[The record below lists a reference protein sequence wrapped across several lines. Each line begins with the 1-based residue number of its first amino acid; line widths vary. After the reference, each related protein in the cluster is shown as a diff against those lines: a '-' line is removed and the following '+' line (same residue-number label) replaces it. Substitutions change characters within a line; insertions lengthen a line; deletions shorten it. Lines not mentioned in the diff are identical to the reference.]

1 MRREQGHSPHIGLE
15 VELGMTNVLD
25 AVGQW
30 TMHSGPLYQRLAT
43 AIRNAVV
50 RGDLPPGTIL
60 PAERHMARM
69 LAVGRSTVVGA
80 YDLLRSDGVLE
91 SKQGS
96 GTWVSGA
103 ERNSAS
109 KGGQP
114 ESLGRAAL
122 SENDTLIDLATASL
136 PAVPAVRE
144 ATAALRG
151 DLFDQL
157 LSQTGYSA
165 VGLAEL
171 RRAVAT
177 MYSEEGLLTTPEQ
190 VLITTGD
197 QQALSLLT
205 QHLVETGDSVV
216 LEDPTSPGMLD
227 LLRHRAVT
235 IRTTRSVASAGERPL
250 LDLVNRASPTMV
262 YTITSL
268 GPEGLVSERD
278 AILRLAKGLS
288 GFAGAIIEDTSSRQ
302 LVWDDPPP
310 YLASVARDT
319 AVFTVGSMSKLFWGG
334 LRVGWI
340 RGDENAIVRLS
351 RAKARADLGTP
362 VLSQVVAAWLLHRR
376 AEVREGRQIEVR
388 GRIEEATRVIAEL
401 LPEFEITPTA
411 GAVALWLRMPR
422 GASRPFAE
430 TARRRGVAIVP
441 GDALSADGAS
451 DAYIRVAIGGSPSIF
466 EEGIRRLA
474 IAWSEF
480 DRTQAIALRPAD
492 PLV

>member
-1 MRREQGHSPHIGLE
+1 
-15 VELGMTNVLD
+15 MTNVMD
-25 AVGQW
+25 AIGQW
-30 TMHSGPLYQRLAT
+30 TMHSGPLYQRLAN
-43 AIRNAVV
+43 AIRNAVT
-50 RGDLPPGTIL
+50 RGDMPPGTIL
-60 PAERHMARM
+60 PAERHLARM
-69 LAVGRSTVVGA
+69 LAIGRSTVVSA
-80 YDLLRSDGVLE
+80 YDLLRADGVLE

-103 ERNSAS
+103 DRNSAS
-109 KGGQP
+109 RGGQP

-122 SENDTLIDLATASL
+122 SEGETLIDLATASL
-136 PAVPAVRE
+136 PAAPAVRE
-144 ATAALRG
+144 ATEALRG

-177 MYSEEGLLTTPEQ
+177 MYSEEGLPTTPEQ

-205 QHLVETGDSVV
+205 QHLLETGDSVV

-227 LLRHRAVT
+227 LLRQRPVT
-235 IRTTRSVASAGERPL
+235 IRSTRSVASAGEQPL
-250 LDLVNRASPTMV
+250 LDVISRTAPALVYA
-262 YTITSL
+262 ITSL
-268 GPEGLVSERD
+268 GPEGLVADRD
-278 AILRLAKGLS
+278 AILRLAKGLQ
-288 GFAGAIIEDTSSRQ
+288 GFEGAVIEDTSFRQ
-302 LVWDDPPP
+302 LVWDEPPP
-310 YLASVARDT
+310 YLAAVART
-319 AVFTVGSMSKLFWGG
+319 ATVFTVGSMSKLFWGG

-340 RGDENAIVRLS
+340 RGDENAILRLS

-362 VLSQVVAAWLLHRR
+362 ALSQVVSAWLLHRR
-376 AEVREGRQIEVR
+376 TQIRDDRRVEVRS
-388 GRIEEATRVIAEL
+388 RIEEATQVVSEL
-401 LPEFEITPTA
+401 LPDFEITATA

-441 GDALSADGAS
+441 GDSLSADGAS
-451 DAYIRVAIGGSPSIF
+451 DAYIRVAIGGSAALF
-466 EEGIRRLA
+466 EEGIRRLTT
-474 IAWSEF
+474 AWMEY
-480 DRTQAIALRPAD
+480 DRTADVLLRAAD

>member
-1 MRREQGHSPHIGLE
+1 
-15 VELGMTNVLD
+15 MTNVMD

-30 TMHSGPLYQRLAT
+30 TIHSGPLYQRLA
-43 AIRNAVV
+43 AALRGAVV

-80 YDLLRSDGVLE
+80 YDLLRADGVLE

-96 GTWVSGA
+96 GTWVAGA
-103 ERNSAS
+103 DRNSAS

-122 SENDTLIDLATASL
+122 SESERLIDLATASL
-136 PAVPAVRE
+136 PASP
-144 ATAALRG
+144 ALRG
-151 DLFDQL
+151 AVSALQGELFEQL
-157 LSQTGYSA
+157 LLQTGYSA
-165 VGLAEL
+165 VGLSEL

-177 MYSEEGLLTTPEQ
+177 MYSEEGLPTTPEQ
-190 VLITTGD
+190 ILITTGD
-197 QQALSLLT
+197 QQALFLLT
-205 QHLVETGDSVV
+205 DHLVDTGDAVV

-235 IRTTRSVASAGERPL
+235 VRTARSVASAGERPL
-250 LDLVNRASPTMV
+250 LDVVARTSPSLVYA
-262 YTITSL
+262 ITAL

-278 AILRLAKGLS
+278 SLLRLAKGLRDF
-288 GFAGAIIEDTSSRQ
+288 GGAVIEDTSSRQ
-302 LVWDDPPP
+302 LVWGEAPP
-310 YLASVARDT
+310 YLAAVARDVT
-319 AVFTVGSMSKLFWGG
+319 VFTVGSMSKLFWGG
-334 LRVGWI
+334 LRIGWI

-362 VLSQVVAAWLLHRR
+362 ALSQVVSAWLLHRR
-376 AEVREGRQIEVR
+376 HEIGDARRREVRT
-388 GRIEEATRVIAEL
+388 RIEDATRSLSER
-401 LPEFEITPTA
+401 LPEFRATPAA

-430 TARRRGVAIVP
+430 IARRRGVAIVP
-441 GDALSADGAS
+441 GDSLSADGAS
-451 DAYIRVAIGGSPSIF
+451 DGFIRVAIGASSAHF
-466 EEGIRRLA
+466 EEGIRRLES
-474 IAWSEF
+474 AWNEY
-480 DRTQAIALRPAD
+480 DRTTGAALRASD